1 MSEIRPSLVY
11 KLNLRLFSMLLS
23 AFIAINLV
31 IIVIAAGSTMY
42 HIEEGVQD
50 LTESFSRADAND
62 SDVRRLFFELGGY
75 QVAPIPELHGRKLPM
90 FMREL
95 LPVKELDARRTI
107 VVPEQNDIETVSI
120 ATRIKQMSYQVTLP
134 INGMPFQITYDL
146 GKSAYRLYVFSII
159 VLVVEVLAL
168 LRSLAKGAFSIRQ
181 TLQPIS
187 EMAETAKALNAQV
200 ASMGAGGVSGDGL
213 QNLAGAISGIDGS
226 QLDQRISVDESH
238 KELKELAQAINL
250 MLNRINASYQSQI
263 RFVSDASHELRT
275 PISVI
280 QGYVNLLDRWGK
292 KDEKTLQESID
303 AIKSE
308 TENMKTLVEH
318 LLFLARGDNDTLQL
332 HLEKFDIAELVE
344 EIVREAKMIDTTHNF
359 QMELQRPIM
368 LVADRQL
375 MKQAIRILL
384 ENSIKFTPDNESII
398 LKVLVADNQVKV
410 SVQDNGIGIP
420 PDDVPL
426 IFDRFYR
433 SDESRA
439 RKTGG
444 SGLGLSIAKW
454 IIERHHGQFEVIS
467 RLDIGTRT
475 TIILPLTDGRAT

>member
-1 MSEIRPSLVY
+1 MSEIRTSLVF
-11 KLNLRLFSMLLS
+11 KLNLRMFTVLLS
-23 AFIAINLV
+23 AFIAINVVLV
-31 IIVIAAGSTMY
+31 LIVAGSAMY
-42 HIEEGVQD
+42 NIEEGVQE
-50 LTESFSRADAND
+50 LTESFSSINTNN
-62 SDVRRLFFELGGY
+62 SDVRMLFFELGGY
-75 QVAPIPELHGRKLPM
+75 KIAPIPELHGRKLPM
-90 FMREL
+90 FINEL
-95 LPVKELDARRTI
+95 LPVKEPDARRTI
-107 VVPEQNDIETVSI
+107 ILPEYNDTDKVRL

-134 INGMPFQITYDL
+134 INDMPFQITYDL
-146 GKSAYRLYVFSII
+146 GKSAYRLYVFSVI
-159 VLVVEVLAL
+159 VLVFELLVL
-168 LRSLAKGAFSIRQ
+168 LRSLAKGAFSIRK

-200 ASMGAGGVSGDGL
+200 VSMGAGGVSGDGL
-213 QNLAGAISGIDGS
+213 QNLAGAISSIDGS

-250 MLNRINASYQSQI
+250 MLNRISASYQSQI

-292 KDEKTLQESID
+292 NDEKALQESID

-332 HLEKFDIAELVE
+332 HLEKFDISELVE
-344 EIVREAKMIDTTHNF
+344 EIVREAKMIDTAHDF
-359 QMELQRPIM
+359 QMQLQHPVM
-368 LVADRQL
+368 LIADRQL

-384 ENSIKFTPDNESII
+384 DNSIKFTPDNESIV
-398 LKVLVADNQVKV
+398 LKVMESDNQVKI

-420 PDDVPL
+420 PEDLPH

-454 IIERHHGQFEVIS
+454 IIERHLGQFEVIS
-467 RLDIGTRT
+467 RVDIGTRT
-475 TIILPLTDGRAT
+475 TIILPLTAETPS